1 MSLQYLFSDNY
12 SILRTTIVGKKHLE
26 DIYGS
31 IHAQKNSFRASKWL
45 RKFRPKKL
53 PKIVNCATIKEI
65 EKLKER
71 MVGVQVE

>member
-1 MSLQYLFSDNY
+1 MRS
-12 SILRTTIVGKKHLE
+12 TTVGKKHLE

-31 IHAQKNSFRASKWL
+31 IDVQKKSFRVSKWL

-53 PKIVNCATIKEI
+53 PKIVNCATIKEN